1 MTAAELDFKP
11 RSPTPSS
18 VKVQIV
24 DDSAPNE
31 PPAPQTEARNKR
43 KNLGSLTQRIN
54 VFPAGKEQDVVF
66 LASGRANSKQKW
78 KLPMHVNVRI

>member
-11 RSPTPSS
+11 RSPSPSS

-24 DDSAPNE
+24 DDSANE
-31 PPAPQTEARNKR
+31 PTAPHTEACKR

-54 VFPAGKEQDVVF
+54 VFPAGKEHDLVI
-66 LASGRANSKQKW
+66 LASGRGNAKQKW
-78 KLPMHVNVRI
+78 KLPLHVNVRIQG

>member
-1 MTAAELDFKP
+1 MTAADLDFKP

-31 PPAPQTEARNKR
+31 PPAPQTDARNKR

-54 VFPAGKEQDVVF
+54 VFPAGKEQDVVI
-66 LASGRANSKQKW
+66 LGRANSKQKW